1 MYMTTA
7 EKRKKIAASLD
18 VNYFKRVN
26 FLYIYI

>member
-7 EKRKKIAASLD
+7 EKRKNRGEFGR
-18 VNYFKRVN
+18 NYFKRVN